1 MEVRRIAAGEFWCLS
16 SGRRPRKVVVALASP
31 AYSPPPTR
39 WKSSIRVAAQSN
51 CPAAD
56 AAEPAVS

>member
-1 MEVRRIAAGEFWCLS
+1 MAVRRITAREFWRVS
-16 SGRRPRKVVVALASP
+16 YGRRQRKVVVALASP

-51 CPAAD
+51 CPPAD